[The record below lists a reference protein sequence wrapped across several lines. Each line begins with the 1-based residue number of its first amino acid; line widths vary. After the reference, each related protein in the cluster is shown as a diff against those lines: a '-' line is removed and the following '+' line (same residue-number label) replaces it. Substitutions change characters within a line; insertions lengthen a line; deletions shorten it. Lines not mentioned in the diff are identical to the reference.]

1 MKKFLPYIF
10 ILLSNL
16 CFGSFPVQNNLYN
29 DTIIEKKK
37 ETREEY
43 QQRIKKQL
51 YGYDDDLYQESI
63 NQYESIKKVKKNL
76 SKWRKIHPFIRFFI
90 IIVGLA
96 LVLFIGALISL
107 AINPPS
113 FSIDLDD
120 LSND

>member
-76 SKWRKIHPFIRFFI
+76 SKWRKIHPIIRFLI

-96 LVLFIGALISL
+96 LVLFIGILISF

>member
-29 DTIIEKKK
+29 DTIIERKK

-43 QQRIKKQL
+43 QKRIQKQL
-51 YGYDDDLYQESI
+51 FSNDDDLYQESI
-63 NQYESIKKVKKNL
+63 NQYESRKKVKKNL

-90 IIVGLA
+90 IILGLA

-107 AINPPS
+107 Y
-113 FSIDLDD
+113 
-120 LSND
+120 

>member
-16 CFGSFPVQNNLYN
+16 CFGSFPVENNLYN
-29 DTIIEKKK
+29 DTIIEKKI

-43 QQRIKKQL
+43 QQRIQKQL
-51 YGYDDDLYQESI
+51 FGNDYDLYQESI
-63 NQYESIKKVKKNL
+63 NQYELRKKVKKNL

>member
-1 MKKFLPYIF
+1 MKKLLTYIL

-16 CFGSFPVQNNLYN
+16 CFGSFPVENNLYN

-43 QQRIKKQL
+43 HQRIKKQL

-63 NQYESIKKVKKNL
+63 NQYESRKKVKKNL

>member
-1 MKKFLPYIF
+1 MKKLFPHIF

-16 CFGSFPVQNNLYN
+16 SYGSFPVENKLYN

-37 ETREEY
+37 ETQEEY

-51 YGYDDDLYQESI
+51 FSNDDDLYQESI
-63 NQYESIKKVKKNL
+63 NQFESRKKVKKNL
-76 SKWRKIHPFIRFFI
+76 SKWRKINPLIRFFI

-96 LVLFIGALISL
+96 LVLFIAVLISL
-107 AINPPS
+107 AINPS

-120 LSND
+120 LM

>member
-1 MKKFLPYIF
+1 MKKFLPYTF

-16 CFGSFPVQNNLYN
+16 CFGSFPVENNLYS

-51 YGYDDDLYQESI
+51 FGNDDDLYQESI
-63 NQYESIKKVKKNL
+63 NQYESRKKVKKNL
-76 SKWRKIHPFIRFFI
+76 SKWRKIHPFVRFFI
-90 IIVGLA
+90 IIVGLVV
-96 LVLFIGALISL
+96 VLFIGALISL

>member
-96 LVLFIGALISL
+96 LVLFIGILISF

>member
-16 CFGSFPVQNNLYN
+16 CFGSFPVENNFYN

-51 YGYDDDLYQESI
+51 FGNDDDLYQESI
-63 NQYESIKKVKKNL
+63 NQFESRKKVKKNL
-76 SKWRKIHPFIRFFI
+76 SKWQKTHPLLRVLYI
-90 IIVGLA
+90 ILA
-96 LVLFIGALISL
+96 LIIALFIYFG
-107 AINPPS
+107 AINPISPS
-113 FSIDLDD
+113 ISWSDLEDAIE
-120 LSND
+120 

>member
-29 DTIIEKKK
+29 DTIIERKK

-43 QQRIKKQL
+43 QQRIQKQL
-51 YGYDDDLYQESI
+51 FSNDDDLYQESI
-63 NQYESIKKVKKNL
+63 NQYESRKKVKKNL

>member
-1 MKKFLPYIF
+1 MKKSLPFIF

-16 CFGSFPVQNNLYN
+16 CFGSFPVENNFYN
-29 DTIIEKKK
+29 DTIIEKKI

-51 YGYDDDLYQESI
+51 YGNDDDLYQESI
-63 NQYESIKKVKKNL
+63 SKFESRKKVKKNL
-76 SKWRKIHPFIRFFI
+76 SKWRKINPFIRFFI

-96 LVLFIGALISL
+96 LVLFIGALISF

>member
-1 MKKFLPYIF
+1 MKKSLPYIF

-16 CFGSFPVQNNLYN
+16 CFGSFPVENNLYN

-51 YGYDDDLYQESI
+51 YGNDDDLYQESI
-63 NQYESIKKVKKNL
+63 NQYESRKKVKKSF
-76 SKWRKIHPFIRFFI
+76 SKWRKIHPIIRFLI

-96 LVLFIGALISL
+96 LVLFIAILISF

>member
-1 MKKFLPYIF
+1 MKNLLTYIF

-51 YGYDDDLYQESI
+51 FGDDDLYQESI
-63 NQYESIKKVKKNL
+63 NHYESRKKVKKNL
-76 SKWRKIHPFIRFFI
+76 SKWKKIHPFIRFFI

>member
-1 MKKFLPYIF
+1 MKKSLTYIF

-16 CFGSFPVQNNLYN
+16 CFGSFPVENNFYN

-43 QQRIKKQL
+43 QKRIQKQL
-51 YGYDDDLYQESI
+51 FGNDDDLYQESI
-63 NQYESIKKVKKNL
+63 NQYESRKKVKKNL

>member
-16 CFGSFPVQNNLYN
+16 CFGSFPVENNLYN

-76 SKWRKIHPFIRFFI
+76 SKWRKIHPIIRFLI

-96 LVLFIGALISL
+96 LVLFIGILISF

>member
-1 MKKFLPYIF
+1 MKKSLPYIF

-76 SKWRKIHPFIRFFI
+76 SKWRKIHPIIRFLI

-96 LVLFIGALISL
+96 LVLFIGILISF

>member
-29 DTIIEKKK
+29 DTIIERKK

-43 QQRIKKQL
+43 QKRIQKQL
-51 YGYDDDLYQESI
+51 FSNDDDLYQESI
-63 NQYESIKKVKKNL
+63 NQYESRKKVKKNL

-96 LVLFIGALISL
+96 LVLFILILISF

-113 FSIDLDD
+113 FSFDLDD